1 MKELPP
7 DERKGT
13 DKLDHLKRSIVNQPN
28 KLKSKR
34 VKELIKEFE
43 ETKRWAELEG
53 KTDTLH
59 LGS

>member
-1 MKELPP
+1 MKEQQP

-13 DKLDHLKRSIVNQPN
+13 DKKDHLLRSIANNPK
-28 KLKSKR
+28 KLESKR
-34 VKELIKEFE
+34 VKNLLSKEEIESWF
-43 ETKRWAELEG
+43 ALEG